1 VTTSAAAFLAVTLVV
16 LAGAVAELIMLAAEE
31 VLADMERG
39 MPFV

>member
-1 VTTSAAAFLAVTLVV
+1 LVVVLVV
-16 LAGAVAELIMLAAEE
+16 LTEAEVEELIMLAAEE